1 MYNKVLKMNSISNL
15 AAKYNSDKQFKN
27 HNYVGMYE
35 QWIGNLHVNKILE
48 IGLGGG
54 ASVRMWADYFPD
66 AEVYTMELGQEEF
79 QKNWANST
87 MDVSDIKIIVGN
99 STEPKSWGNVPDNLS
114 VIIDD
119 GDHTPDSQIATF
131 KLGFPKLRSRGLY
144 FIEDTHCGFE
154 ESYGTS
160 FALYEYFFNLVSN
173 QQLPGAG
180 TEGDFYKFNQ
190 FMPDYVRDIF
200 AYHFYKSVIL
210 LEKA

>member
-1 MYNKVLKMNSISNL
+1 MKSLTEL
-15 AAKYNSDKQFKN
+15 AEFYQTDKCRTM
-27 HNYVGMYE
+27 HNYIDMYE
-35 QWIGNLHVNKILE
+35 QWVGNLHVNKLLE

-66 AEVYTMELGQEEF
+66 AEIYTMELGQEEF
-79 QKNWANST
+79 QKNWASST
-87 MDVSDIKIIVGN
+87 LDVSDINIIVGD
-99 STEPKSWGNVPDNLS
+99 STDPKTWENIPNNLD
-114 VIIDD
+114 IIVDD
-119 GDHTPDSQIATF
+119 GDHKAETQITTF
-131 KLGFPKLRSRGLY
+131 KLGFGKLRERGLF

-154 ESYGTS
+154 EIYGTS

-190 FMPDYVRDIF
+190 FLPDYVSDIF